1 MIDLI
6 LLLIVAEALLLGCYH
21 RVTGRGPALVDVLP
35 NLLSGALL
43 LLAVRLA
50 LTQAHWGWLALV
62 LLLSLL
68 THLLD
73 LRRRW
78 PADASGRSG

>member
-6 LLLIVAEALLLGCYH
+6 LVMIVAETLLLGGYH
-21 RVTGRGPALVDVLP
+21 RFTGRGPALVDVLP

-50 LTQAHWGWLALV
+50 LTQANWAWLALV

-68 THLLD
+68 THVLD

-78 PADASGRSG
+78 PAGANGRSG